1 MDLGAATLHAMRL
14 GVNLPQ
20 TNRYDLGNDVTAFA
34 RAAEEI
40 GYDSLWAY
48 ERILS
53 PEDSSGPHGLYGVP
67 DLAWPESYAHT
78 TDALVT
84 LTLAAAVTS
93 RVELGTS
100 VLIPGL
106 HLPFRLART
115 LAALDTASGGRLI
128 AGLGSGWSID
138 EFEAT
143 APRPIAER
151 GKALDEFLDYAAAA
165 WGPDPV
171 SFENDRYRLAP
182 SRVNPKPARRVP
194 LFLAGSNRTSF
205 GRIARRGDGW
215 LPTGVPPKQVG
226 ETLAGIREQAAAN
239 GRDPSE
245 ISCIFQL
252 GIRSLAE
259 VPSEG
264 RQPYTGNVKQIVEDV
279 VALDEAGVDH
289 VYVTLTSAANG
300 LDDLIEVAHNLHT
313 EVRAAGL

>member
-1 MDLGAATLHAMRL
+1 MRL

-20 TNRYDLGNDVTAFA
+20 TNRYDLARDVTEFA

-40 GYDSLWAY
+40 GFDSLWAY
-48 ERILS
+48 ERILA
-53 PEDSSGPHGLYGVP
+53 PEDTSGAHGLYGVP

-84 LTLAAAVTS
+84 LSLAAAVTS

-100 VLIPGL
+100 VLVPGL
-106 HLPFRLART
+106 HLPFRLARS
-115 LAALDTASGGRLI
+115 LAALDAASGGRVI

-138 EFEAT
+138 EFAAT
-143 APRPIAER
+143 APRPIGER
-151 GKALDEFLDYAAAA
+151 GKALDEFLDYAAAV

-182 SRVNPKPARRVP
+182 SRVNPKPARRIP
-194 LFLAGSNRTSF
+194 IFLAGSNKTAL

-215 LPTGVPPKQVG
+215 LPTGVPPQRVG
-226 ETLAGIREQAAAN
+226 EILAGIRAQAAAG

-245 ISCIFQL
+245 VSCVFQL
-252 GIRSLAE
+252 GIRSLEE

-264 RQPYTGNVKQIVEDV
+264 RQPYTGSVKQLVEDIA
-279 VALDEAGVDH
+279 ALAAVGVDH
-289 VYVTLTSAANG
+289 VYVTLTSAARG
-300 LDDLIEVAHNLHT
+300 LSELIEAAQSLHT